1 MPNEDDNTARIRLPK
16 ESDFPAGSEFVIKEF
31 DVPLVRMPGG
41 AWFNWF
47 GGSPLPY
54 DEKSLKVDNNWPA
67 VSFAEWL
74 ELVADSMR
82 PG

>member
-47 GGSPLPY
+47 GGSPRPY
-54 DEKSLKVDNNWPA
+54 DVKSLKVDNNWPA